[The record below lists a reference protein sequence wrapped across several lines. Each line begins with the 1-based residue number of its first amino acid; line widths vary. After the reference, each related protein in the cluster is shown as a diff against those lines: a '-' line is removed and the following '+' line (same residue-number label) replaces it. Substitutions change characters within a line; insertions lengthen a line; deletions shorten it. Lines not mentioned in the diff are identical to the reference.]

1 MFLQPWWFAC
11 HRKIKIFRRYYI
23 PKWQIR
29 MRTVLLTRASNW
41 NNKILTTR
49 DVLNFYSRD
58 DSFVFEKSKFSENT
72 TPLSDKNFYFLPFTS
87 SENLDV
93 FGVMFWENVMF
104 LAWCFGKKRDVF
116 SVMFWKKR
124 DVFRMIF
131 WRKIDILV
139 WCFEKKKIFLTHF
152 LKEYVKV

>member
-1 MFLQPWWFAC
+1 
-11 HRKIKIFRRYYI
+11 
-23 PKWQIR
+23 
-29 MRTVLLTRASNW
+29 MRTELLTRAPNW

-58 DSFVFEKSKFSENT
+58 DSFVFEKSKFSEDT
-72 TPLSDKNFYFLPFTS
+72 TPLSDKKFYFFYHL
-87 SENLDV
+87 LAQKIL
-93 FGVMFWENVMF
+93 MF

-139 WCFEKKKIFLTHF
+139 WCFEKKDIFDTLFKRIREGLRWKSWCFIMESKKLFHPLNYIF
-152 LKEYVKV
+152 YHQL